1 MAQLEQRL
9 IRACHRGRDVEGVRR
24 EILAALRQTVPVDAV
39 FFATADPDTLLFTGA
54 RAEEPLAAAQAWFLD
69 NEFGGGDVNAFT
81 TLVATPRHV
90 ARLDEATRG
99 ERASS
104 ARYRDIMR
112 PMGLGDELRAALVV
126 DGRCWGYLCLHREDH
141 ELGFDAVEEALLAR
155 VGPHIAEALRRAALV
170 HGAWAGGA
178 GDGPGVVLLD
188 ETLEVVAVTARAEEL
203 MALVVDP
210 GAGSSA
216 VPAPVLAAAAALLAL
231 ERGTSAV
238 PPRARARARGGGWL
252 HVHAARLDGSGGR
265 PAPGPVAVV
274 IEHADADT
282 TAPMLLAAHGL
293 TPRET
298 EVARLVLRG
307 ATTLAVV
314 EELHISRH
322 TVQDHLKA
330 VFDKVGVR
338 SRREL
343 MARLLT
349 SHH

>member
-1 MAQLEQRL
+1 
-9 IRACHRGRDVEGVRR
+9 
-24 EILAALRQTVPVDAV
+24 
-39 FFATADPDTLLFTGA
+39 
-54 RAEEPLAAAQAWFLD
+54 
-69 NEFGGGDVNAFT
+69 
-81 TLVATPRHV
+81 
-90 ARLDEATRG
+90 
-99 ERASS
+99 
-104 ARYRDIMR
+104 
-112 PMGLGDELRAALVV
+112 
-126 DGRCWGYLCLHREDH
+126 
-141 ELGFDAVEEALLAR
+141 
-155 VGPHIAEALRRAALV
+155 
-170 HGAWAGGA
+170 
-178 GDGPGVVLLD
+178 
-188 ETLEVVAVTARAEEL
+188 VTARAVEL

-231 ERGTSAV
+231 ERGTSTV

-282 TAPMLLAAHGL
+282 TAPLLLAAHGL